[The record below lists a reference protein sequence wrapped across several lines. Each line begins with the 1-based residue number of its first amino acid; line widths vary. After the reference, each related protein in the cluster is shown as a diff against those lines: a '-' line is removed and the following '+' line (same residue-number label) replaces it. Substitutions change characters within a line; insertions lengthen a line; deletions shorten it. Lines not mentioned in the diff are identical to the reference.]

1 MHDDIRLKA
10 RYADLFQW
18 VKDQGY
24 WPKKFRRGHQ
34 FLIPVTQQIKAYQDL
49 TPEQFRQ
56 ALWVPSPEDVP
67 FEVKWS
73 HPEEAPDVFL
83 IDLFDP
89 ATRTPVASGYGM
101 SQIDA
106 LLSALQALRSH
117 ATRTAVVRHG
127 HGRSPPDPRDRKV
140 EGDTEA

>member
-1 MHDDIRLKA
+1 MRDDVRLKA

-24 WPKKFRRGHQ
+24 WPKKFRQGHW

-56 ALWVPSPEDVP
+56 ALWVPDPEDVP
-67 FEVKWS
+67 FKVRWS

-83 IDLFDP
+83 IDLVDP

-101 SQIDA
+101 TRIDA
-106 LLSALQALRSH
+106 LLSALQALRSQ
-117 ATRTAVVRHG
+117 ATRKAVVREG
-127 HGRSPPDPRDRKV
+127 NGRAPPHSRDRKA